1 MLVRSDI
8 SGLLLAGLKTQFFA
22 TFTEQTSDYDKI
34 CTVVPSDKDTEHY
47 AWLGALPSVREFL
60 DERQVGEFAEYEY
73 QIRNKTWES
82 TIAVDR
88 AAIED
93 DQYGQV
99 GVRVKTL
106 AQEARAH
113 LDMLTFGLLAS
124 GFTTPCY
131 DGVDFFGTHP
141 LGKNSGVAGQTQTNS
156 VTDVLSGASV
166 QTAITTM
173 RRTLN
178 DQGRPMAIQPDTL
191 VVPPEL
197 EFEAWQIMNSVY
209 HADPL
214 ISPNTQDLR
223 SNPLRGALRVVASPY
238 LTSTTNWFVLDSK
251 RAVRAIVLQMRREF
265 EFTALET
272 NSEEGFMRDQYL
284 YGIRGRYNVGFGDWR
299 TAYGSTG
306 GGG

>member
-8 SGLLLAGLKTQFFA
+8 SGLLLAGLKTQFFQ
-22 TFTEQTSDYDKI
+22 TFTAQASDYEKI
-34 CTVVPSDKDTEHY
+34 CTVIPSDKDTEHY
-47 AWLGALPSVREFL
+47 AWLGALPGVREFL
-60 DERQVGEFAEYEY
+60 DERQAGEFAEYEY

-82 TIAVDR
+82 TLAVDR

-99 GVRVKTL
+99 AVRVKAL

-113 LDMLTFGLLAS
+113 LDQLAFGLLGG
-124 GFTTPCY
+124 GFTQPCY
-131 DGVDFFGTHP
+131 DGTPFFGTHP
-141 LGKNSGVAGQTQTNS
+141 LGKNAGVAGQTQTNS
-156 VTDVLSGASV
+156 ATDGLSSAAV
-166 QTAITTM
+166 QAAITAM

-197 EFEAWQIMNSVY
+197 EWLAWSIMNSVY

-238 LTSTTNWFVLDSK
+238 LTGATNWFVLDSK

-265 EFTALET
+265 EFQALET

-299 TAYGSTG
+299 TAFGSTG
-306 GGG
+306 TG